1 MTIHRRNVDRP
12 ARPGRI
18 AMAVLSIGAVAA
30 LSACDNGDN
39 SSQNGTDSSAA
50 AASSGDKGTAE
61 SSAAPA
67 IKDVNAADFRSGP
80 SYLFTY
86 QIDGGKKG
94 ECFVAET
101 GLGCTGTVA
110 KDVPDVVVPPFE
122 QQRPGAVFAN
132 SEGPDYGI
140 FEGVPPAKKP
150 LQPGERITVGTSQCT
165 LTSDKLEC
173 WVGKRG
179 DNNGF
184 TIEGA
189 DRAITTMK
197 TPLGTS
203 FVGEGATSAVRPQAK
218 GNRCG
223 TIRSTQFPPFD
234 GASVN
239 VLNGDVPC
247 DKAVSVMDE
256 YVNTPPDG
264 MHGNANVRTIQG
276 WSCNMPTA
284 AAMDA
289 DGLAAVCTDR
299 STGGKIGVPVE

>member
-1 MTIHRRNVDRP
+1 M
-12 ARPGRI
+12 
-18 AMAVLSIGAVAA
+18 
-30 LSACDNGDN
+30 
-39 SSQNGTDSSAA
+39 
-50 AASSGDKGTAE
+50 
-61 SSAAPA
+61 
-67 IKDVNAADFRSGP
+67 
-80 SYLFTY
+80 
-86 QIDGGKKG
+86 
-94 ECFVAET
+94 
-101 GLGCTGTVA
+101 
-110 KDVPDVVVPPFE
+110 
-122 QQRPGAVFAN
+122 
-132 SEGPDYGI
+132 
-140 FEGVPPAKKP
+140 
-150 LQPGERITVGTSQCT
+150 GTSQCT